1 MKKTNKSIKS
11 LFFAGGQP
19 QTPFQPFSS
28 VDHCP
33 PFFPRYA
40 LGKELKTYRMKVCSL
55 YLTSFGNFQSD
66 VF

>member
-40 LGKELKTYRMKVCSL
+40 LGK
-55 YLTSFGNFQSD
+55 D
-66 VF
+66 